1 MGLRTKI
8 AITVLAG
15 ILSYAGA
22 GIVLNHFIV
31 RPGFESLEQQ
41 DALRDLHRC
50 QAAIQREIDAVDLLC
65 LDWASW
71 DDSYKFAQDRNAAYV
86 KANVNEGTYSTAQL
100 NLLLIYDAS
109 GRLLTGGAYDLEEEN
124 TIVLP
129 EFPATMPT
137 DHHLLAHRSM
147 DGATSGLV
155 LTARGPMLIASR
167 PILTSELTGPPMGT
181 ILMGRFL
188 HESRTE
194 KLRKQTLVDMHLK
207 LIDGES
213 IESDERNLSK
223 TLKPEDPGVIRE
235 SSDRRLRCYAVLADL
250 RSRPLLL
257 LRADVPRNVTATGD
271 KVIGR
276 ARIIALAIA
285 VGVLIVML
293 LTLRVAFVGP
303 IMTLVRGVAD
313 IGRSRDLSQRI
324 ALGRTDEIGLLAS
337 EFNRMLAA
345 LAESADAMK
354 DTNEKLRDE
363 IRERQLAQSELH
375 AAKDAAEAANVAKS
389 EFLANMS
396 HEIRTPMNGVLGMT
410 GLLMDTDLTAE
421 QQEYAEIVQTCGD
434 SLLTLINDILDFSKI
449 EAGKLELDT
458 IGFDLRTAV
467 EEAGDILVGKVRE
480 KGLEFSCFVDP
491 EMPSLLRGD
500 PGRLRQ
506 VLINLANNAIKFTER
521 GEVAISVTL
530 ESETDKQATIRCEVR
545 DTGIGIAPDRMDRLF
560 QSFSQVDTSTTRKY
574 GGTGLGLAIS
584 RQIAELMG
592 GRIGVESKEGAG
604 STFWFTAV
612 LDKQPVTSP
621 QAPVEL
627 GDIRS
632 FRVLVV
638 DDNATNRRILQTY
651 LSAWGCRSAE
661 ATCADEATAA
671 LRTADDEGDPFR
683 IALLD
688 SRMSGMDGETLGRK
702 IKADPQLSDVHLVM
716 LTSAARR
723 GDARRMHE
731 AGFAAYLTKPVKQ
744 SQLLDCLRTVA
755 GKSEGSNWAHSE
767 AIVTR
772 HSITEDRK
780 RRVRILLAED
790 NIMNQKVA
798 LYILKAKLGY
808 RADAVANGAEAVE
821 SLSRQHYDL
830 VLMDCQMPIMDGYQ
844 ATHAIRDPSSSVL
857 NHDIV
862 IIAMTANAMK
872 GDREQCLQAGMD
884 DYITKPINVQ
894 KLFEAIERNLPGM
907 DREDSSLQEGVD
919 EPSGEPCNKLPY
931 DKSETLERVGGDEE
945 ILLEMM
951 QTFFDDGPDML
962 ADVAQAIG
970 QGNPARVAE
979 TAHTLKDAVG
989 IVDARKMFDA
999 AQALESIGRSGD
1011 LSQAAEAY
1019 EVLKGH
1025 IDQLI
1030 GELEAEVGDAKSCK
1044 S

>member
-1 MGLRTKI
+1 MARRKTRLSLGAKVTILVLL
-8 AITVLAG
+8 TVLVAVAVVG
-15 ILSYAGA
+15 TAMIVTSDRLIVDGVEAEVAALTDSLASACELSLAVGDTK
-22 GIVLNHFIV
+22 
-31 RPGFESLEQQ
+31 SLSHLV
-41 DALRDLHRC
+41 A
-50 QAAIQREIDAVDLLC
+50 
-65 LDWASW
+65 
-71 DDSYKFAQDRNAAYV
+71 NAAKHKHTLFV
-86 KANVNEGTYSTAQL
+86 AV
-100 NLLLIYDAS
+100 YDSS
-109 GRLLTGGAYDLEEEN
+109 G
-124 TIVLP
+124 
-129 EFPATMPT
+129 
-137 DHHLLAHRSM
+137 
-147 DGATSGLV
+147 
-155 LTARGPMLIASR
+155 
-167 PILTSELTGPPMGT
+167 
-181 ILMGRFL
+181 
-188 HESRTE
+188 
-194 KLRKQTLVDMHLK
+194 
-207 LIDGES
+207 
-213 IESDERNLSK
+213 
-223 TLKPEDPGVIRE
+223 
-235 SSDRRLRCYAVLADL
+235 AVLADTASDETAWESYQKHG
-250 RSRPLLL
+250 RSAYGLLVE
-257 LRADVPRNVTATGD
+257 REVSIVSESSATDLALTDSPGKSESAQRQ

-276 ARIIALAIA
+276 VVFCHSYQPIQEARQQQWQ
-285 VGVLIVML
+285 VL
-293 LTLRVAFVGP
+293 LTAVLLAATISVTALFMAVKGWTRRLYELGEMATTMASGDFG
-303 IMTLVRGVAD
+303 A
-313 IGRSRDLSQRI
+313 RSRSDRNDELGDLSRSFNGMADSLQARDTDLRL
-324 ALGRTDEIGLLAS
+324 ANEQLEARVDERTRELKQAK
-337 EFNRMLAA
+337 EN
-345 LAESADAMK
+345 ADA
-354 DTNEKLRDE
+354 
-363 IRERQLAQSELH
+363 
-375 AAKDAAEAANVAKS
+375 ANQAKS

>member
-396 HEIRTPMNGVLGMT
+396 HEIRTPMNGVMGM
-410 GLLMDTDLTAE
+410 LELTLETKLSNE
-421 QQEYAEIVQTCGD
+421 QRDYLSMASESAD
-434 SLLTLINDILDFSKI
+434 SLMAIINDILDFSKV
-449 EAGKLELDT
+449 EAGMLELDPVDFALHES
-458 IGFDLRTAV
+458 ISGLIRCLEMRARD
-467 EEAGDILVGKVRE
+467 
-480 KGLEFSCFVDP
+480 KGLE
-491 EMPSLLRGD
+491 LRLDIRPNVCDSVHGD

-506 VLINLANNAIKFTER
+506 ILINLINNALKFTREGHVYVNVETQSR
-521 GEVAISVTL
+521 TESEVTL
-530 ESETDKQATIRCEVR
+530 HFEVL
-545 DTGIGIAPDRMDRLF
+545 DTGIGIPRDKLDKVFGAF
-560 QSFSQVDTSTTRKY
+560 EQADTSTTRKY

-584 RQIAELMG
+584 TQLVELMG
-592 GRIGVESKEGAG
+592 GRIWAESQPGKGSSFHFTVPFGVVSDAK
-604 STFWFTAV
+604 TN
-612 LDKQPVTSP
+612 PVTS
-621 QAPVEL
+621 
-627 GDIRS
+627 
-632 FRVLVV
+632 
-638 DDNATNRRILQTY
+638 
-651 LSAWGCRSAE
+651 
-661 ATCADEATAA
+661 
-671 LRTADDEGDPFR
+671 
-683 IALLD
+683 
-688 SRMSGMDGETLGRK
+688 
-702 IKADPQLSDVHLVM
+702 
-716 LTSAARR
+716 
-723 GDARRMHE
+723 
-731 AGFAAYLTKPVKQ
+731 
-744 SQLLDCLRTVA
+744 
-755 GKSEGSNWAHSE
+755 
-767 AIVTR
+767 
-772 HSITEDRK
+772 
-780 RRVRILLAED
+780 
-790 NIMNQKVA
+790 
-798 LYILKAKLGY
+798 
-808 RADAVANGAEAVE
+808 
-821 SLSRQHYDL
+821 
-830 VLMDCQMPIMDGYQ
+830 
-844 ATHAIRDPSSSVL
+844 
-857 NHDIV
+857 
-862 IIAMTANAMK
+862 
-872 GDREQCLQAGMD
+872 
-884 DYITKPINVQ
+884 
-894 KLFEAIERNLPGM
+894 
-907 DREDSSLQEGVD
+907 
-919 EPSGEPCNKLPY
+919 
-931 DKSETLERVGGDEE
+931 
-945 ILLEMM
+945 
-951 QTFFDDGPDML
+951 
-962 ADVAQAIG
+962 
-970 QGNPARVAE
+970 
-979 TAHTLKDAVG
+979 
-989 IVDARKMFDA
+989 
-999 AQALESIGRSGD
+999 
-1011 LSQAAEAY
+1011 
-1019 EVLKGH
+1019 
-1025 IDQLI
+1025 
-1030 GELEAEVGDAKSCK
+1030 
-1044 S
+1044 